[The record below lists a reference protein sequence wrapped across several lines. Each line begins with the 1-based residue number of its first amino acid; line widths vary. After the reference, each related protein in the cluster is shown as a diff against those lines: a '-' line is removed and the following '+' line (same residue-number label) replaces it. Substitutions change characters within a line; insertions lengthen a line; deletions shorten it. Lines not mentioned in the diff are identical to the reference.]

1 MPLYC
6 YAVVPAASVLPP
18 GVTGLL
24 ATELELVAHGELA
37 VVVSSLSGRIR
48 PQRSNLA
55 AHQKVLAE
63 LSKVSDVLP
72 MSFGTLADDH
82 AAVIRLIEEGQE
94 PLLEALDRVGGKVE
108 MTLRLTL
115 AVENPFAHLV
125 TVDEDLRDAR
135 DRMVSNPTH
144 EAKVNVG
151 RMFESKLGQLR
162 DLAAETVSS
171 HLDAVVAEQKY
182 NPVRNEKQILALA
195 LLVFRD
201 KQDEF
206 NSAIAKAAEAFDDHY
221 TFEIS
226 GPWPPQ
232 SFVDV
237 KLDIPE
243 LAEVPEFAEVSE
255 RSEVADASGP
265 NILSSEAA

>member
-6 YAVVPAASVLPP
+6 YAVVPATSSLPS

-24 ATELELVAHGELA
+24 ATGLELITHGGLA
-37 VVVSSLSGRIR
+37 VVVSSVEGRIR
-48 PQRSNLA
+48 PQRSNLS

-63 LSKVSDVLP
+63 LSRVSDVLP

-82 AAVIRLIEEGQE
+82 ASVVRLIEEGQD

-115 AVENPFAHLV
+115 AVDNPFVHLV

-135 DRMVSNPTH
+135 DRMVQNPTH

-171 HLDAVVAEQKY
+171 HLDSVVAEQKY
-182 NPVRNEKQILALA
+182 NPARNEKQILVLA
-195 LLVFRD
+195 LLVGRE
-201 KQDEF
+201 KQEEF
-206 NSAIAKAAEAFDDHY
+206 DSAIAKAAEAFDDNY

-243 LAEVPEFAEVSE
+243 LAEVPEFAEVSQ
-255 RSEVADASGP
+255 RSDVADTSGP
-265 NILSSEAA
+265 GILSSEAA